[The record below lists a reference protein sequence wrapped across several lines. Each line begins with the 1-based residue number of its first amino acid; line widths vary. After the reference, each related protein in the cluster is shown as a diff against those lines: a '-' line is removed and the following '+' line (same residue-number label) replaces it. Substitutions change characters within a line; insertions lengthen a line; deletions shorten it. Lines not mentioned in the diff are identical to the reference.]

1 MNMTELIC
9 IVCPRGCH
17 LLVDKQEGYTVTG
30 HGCPRG
36 EAYGRAELSNP
47 TRVLTS
53 TISIRGA
60 RYRRCP
66 VKTAAPIPKG
76 LMFEALQLLKQ
87 AAIDSPVSMGQI
99 IVENLCGTGVP
110 LVATRDL

>member
-1 MNMTELIC
+1 MTELIC

-17 LLVDKQEGYTVTG
+17 LLVDEQQGYTVTG
-30 HGCPRG
+30 HGCSRG

-53 TISIRGA
+53 TVAIRGA

-76 LMFEALQLLKQ
+76 LMFQVLERLKQ
-87 AAIDSPVSMGQI
+87 VELDSPVSIGQV
-99 IVENLCGTGVP
+99 IVENVCDTGIPV
-110 LVATRDL
+110 VATRNL